1 MFQISALPSE
11 QFRHLFGLSDDQ
23 LDALGVV
30 VRTADVKPG
39 YPCRVTLRDAEP
51 GTRMLLLNY
60 EHQDAATP
68 YRSRHAIFVCDGAE
82 DVAPAAGEL
91 PEQLRS
97 RLLSVRAFSEGGM
110 MVEADV
116 VEGAGRWRK
125 VLRGCCSNW
134 RRPTATCISQHGCYA
149 ARLIGLTPYGGV
161 PLQTNLDFAGSL
173 PHQRPRDTA
182 LSGNVRGPLEYAMTC
197 RDHLDFGMNG
207 NTVATMVN
215 ASGQVEAVHF
225 EHDGEAFD
233 AFRSVLCFSETDD
246 ATGRRTNSMQGRGR
260 STGSWSWAGTAASSS
275 RSRRS
280 RPARSSPTR

>member
-116 VEGAGRWRK
+116 VEGAGAAK
-125 VLRGCCSNW
+125 VFTRLLGN
-134 RRPTATCISQHGCYA
+134 PETAYLHVHFAKYGCYA
-149 ARLIGLTPYGGV
+149 ARV
-161 PLQTNLDFAGSL
+161 DRA
-173 PHQRPRDTA
+173 
-182 LSGNVRGPLEYAMTC
+182 
-197 RDHLDFGMNG
+197 
-207 NTVATMVN
+207 
-215 ASGQVEAVHF
+215 
-225 EHDGEAFD
+225 
-233 AFRSVLCFSETDD
+233 
-246 ATGRRTNSMQGRGR
+246 
-260 STGSWSWAGTAASSS
+260 
-275 RSRRS
+275 
-280 RPARSSPTR
+280 